1 MADEPLKDA
10 ANTALGALGATGALA
25 ALGVFLKGFFTGSTG
40 QEAEVRKALQEEN
53 RRLKARAQYALEWQD
68 LCLKARREAER
79 LGYDAGKWPADPQE
93 EEA

>member
-93 EEA
+93 EE

>member
-10 ANTALGALGATGALA
+10 ANTALGALGATGALS

-40 QEAEVRKALQEEN
+40 QETEIRKALQEEN
-53 RRLKARAQYALEWQD
+53 KRLKARAQYALEWQD

-79 LGYDAGKWPADPQE
+79 LGYAAEWPPDPQE
-93 EEA
+93 EET

>member
-25 ALGVFLKGFFTGSTG
+25 ALGVFLKGLFTGSTG

-79 LGYDAGKWPADPQE
+79 LGFDAGWPPDPQE
-93 EEA
+93 EET

>member
-25 ALGVFLKGFFTGSTG
+25 ALGVFLKGLFTGSTG

-53 RRLKARAQYALEWQD
+53 KRLRVRARYAMEWEDLCMKARW
-68 LCLKARREAER
+68 EAER
-79 LGYDAGKWPADPQE
+79 LGYDPAKWPPGPQE
-93 EEA
+93 EET